1 MAGLSS
7 FLVPILEANNFN
19 NWWFGI
25 QTILRRELC
34 EDVLETELSITA
46 TVAEKENWHRKDTKA
61 QAIIVQGLSDKHL
74 DIVKDCKIAKQQVE
88 ALKAV
93 FARSSSFTKLSTW
106 RRLINLKSESGEKL
120 EDHFQANNADE
131 KQIETEIQLYAANL
145 CDLKDKLY
153 FVLDSGASNH
163 FVKEDVEEHMT
174 EINYLPQYVTI
185 HLANGENLKTNKKGT
200 LKFECQ
206 GQKVSVEALIAPN
219 MQHNLLSASKM
230 TEKGCKII
238 MDIHK
243 MEIKGEHF
251 LLSCEYTKGLYI
263 STADKVLNEEKS
275 GNKREY
281 GTIASDLWHRRLG
294 HPSKEVLTELGSPNL
309 DKMCS
314 TCVEGKGT

>member
-19 NWWFGI
+19 NWWFRI

-34 EDVLETELSITA
+34 EDILETELSITA
-46 TVAEKENWHRKDTKA
+46 TEAEKKDWHRKDTKA
-61 QAIIVQGLSDKHL
+61 QSIIVQGLSDKHL

-93 FARSSSFTKLSTW
+93 FARKCPKNTRGRGKGRPGYRGTRSRGYSHH
-106 RRLINLKSESGEKL
+106 NQQ
-120 EDHFQANNADE
+120 QANNADE

-174 EINYLPQYVTI
+174 EIKYLSQYVTI
-185 HLANGENLKTNKKGT
+185 QIANGENLETNKKGT

-206 GQKVSVEALIAPN
+206 GQKVSVEALIVPN
-219 MQHNLLSASKM
+219 MKYNLLSASKI

-238 MDIHK
+238 MDKHK

-263 STADKVLNEEKS
+263 LTADKVLNEEKTW
-275 GNKREY
+275 K
-281 GTIASDLWHRRLG
+281 
-294 HPSKEVLTELGSPNL
+294 
-309 DKMCS
+309 
-314 TCVEGKGT
+314 